1 MTKAVCHEPLACL
14 SAKGQSGDKTSNVC
28 CNRAGLRWQ
37 PLPLSRPGLAG
48 SLIALAGRLFE
59 HGSIEDTDVAA
70 AVLDR
75 ASLTCI
81 METMASVGK

>member
-1 MTKAVCHEPLACL
+1 M
-14 SAKGQSGDKTSNVC
+14 
-28 CNRAGLRWQ
+28 
-37 PLPLSRPGLAG
+37 
-48 SLIALAGRLFE
+48 IALAGRLFE
-59 HGSIEDTDVAA
+59 HGLIEDTDVAA